1 MSEYQYYD
9 FKTIDRALTEVELD
23 ALSSI
28 STRAVITPTSFTNHY
43 EWGDLKADPLELLE
57 KYFDA
62 FVYVANWGTR
72 RFWIRLP
79 AAWVDENQ
87 LAAMLP
93 GEAAW
98 MRRAKEYLIIGFDSE
113 SDLDDSDDGTG
124 WMGSLISL
132 RSDLIRDDFRCLYLG
147 WLLSV
152 QNGELAE
159 EELEP
164 PVPAGLG
171 ELSSPLYSLIEF
183 LGIDEDVV
191 QAAAA
196 TSGPLGGSG
205 PTREELHAWIRNLPD
220 QEKNEL
226 LVTAALEPG
235 ERCRNELMRRFREQN
250 KPITSP
256 LPDQMR
262 RKVGDLLAAAQAGAK
277 AREQRWEEERAAQ
290 AARRKA
296 QEEAD
301 RVRYL
306 DELAKREQATWH
318 QVAMHIQK
326 RQPKEYDKAVRLLT
340 DLRDLAVRQDREP
353 KFQALL
359 EKLRATHSAKASFLD
374 RLSSANL

>member
-1 MSEYQYYD
+1 VSEYQYYD
-9 FKTIDRALTEVELD
+9 FKTIDRALTDVEMD
-23 ALSSI
+23 ALRSI
-28 STRAVITPTSFTNHY
+28 STRAAITPSSFTNRY

-62 FVYVANWGTR
+62 FVYLANWGTR

-79 AAWVDENQ
+79 AACVDETQ

-93 GEAAW
+93 GDAAW
-98 MRRAKEYLIIGFDSE
+98 IRRAEEHLIIGFDSE
-113 SDLDDSDDGTG
+113 ADLDDFDDGTG
-124 WMGSLISL
+124 WMGSLVSL
-132 RSDLIRDDFRCLYLG
+132 RSDLLRDDFRCLYLG
-147 WLLSV
+147 WLVSV

-159 EELEP
+159 EEVEP

-183 LGIDEDVV
+183 LGIDEDLV
-191 QAAAA
+191 QVAAA
-196 TSGPLGGSG
+196 TSSPLGAG
-205 PTREELHAWIRNLPD
+205 PTPNELHAWIRNLPD

-226 LVTAALEPG
+226 LVTAALESG
-235 ERCRNELMRRFREQN
+235 ERWRNELMRRFHEQN

-256 LPDQMR
+256 ISDRIR
-262 RKVGDLLAAAQAGAK
+262 RNVSDLLTAAQAGAK
-277 AREQRWEEERAAQ
+277 AREQRLEEERAVQ

-296 QEEAD
+296 QEEAY
-301 RVRYL
+301 RARYL
-306 DELAKREQATWH
+306 DELVKREQATWH

-326 RQPKEYDKAVRLLT
+326 RQPKEYDKAVQLLS

-353 KFQALL
+353 KFEAML
-359 EKLRATHSAKASFLD
+359 EELRATHSAKASFLY

>member
-9 FKTIDRALTEVELD
+9 FKTIDRALTDVEMD
-23 ALSSI
+23 ALRSI
-28 STRAVITPTSFTNHY
+28 STRAAITPSSFTNRY

-62 FVYVANWGTR
+62 FVYLANWGTR

-79 AAWVDENQ
+79 AACVDETQ
-87 LAAMLP
+87 LATMLP
-93 GEAAW
+93 GDAAW
-98 MRRAKEYLIIGFDSE
+98 MRRAEEHLIIGFDSE
-113 SDLDDSDDGTG
+113 ADLDDFDDGTG
-124 WMGSLISL
+124 WMGSLVSL
-132 RSDLIRDDFRCLYLG
+132 RSDLLRDDFRCLYLG

-159 EELEP
+159 EEVEP

-183 LGIDEDVV
+183 LGIDEDLV

-196 TSGPLGGSG
+196 TSSPLGAG
-205 PTREELHAWIRNLPD
+205 PAREELHAWIRNLPD

-226 LVTAALEPG
+226 LVTAALESG
-235 ERCRNELMRRFREQN
+235 ERWRNELMRRFHEQN

-256 LPDQMR
+256 ISDRIR
-262 RKVGDLLAAAQAGAK
+262 RNVSDLLTAVQAGAK
-277 AREQRWEEERAAQ
+277 AREQRLEEERAVQ

-301 RVRYL
+301 RARYL

-326 RQPKEYDKAVRLLT
+326 RQPKEYDKAVQLLS

-353 KFQALL
+353 KFEAML
-359 EKLRATHSAKASFLD
+359 EELRARHAAKASFLY